1 MAGFDVF
8 KGDGF
13 TLTSLT
19 AAINTG
25 PHVPTKIGDSGLFTE
40 QGVTTTIVQIEK
52 QGSKLIL
59 VPSSER
65 GGNGVVI
72 NADKRELIPFNTVHL
87 PQRATILA
95 DEVQGLRAFG
105 SESEAQAVE
114 DYVNQR
120 FQKMRR
126 NLEVTIEYHRIGAI
140 QGKVLDA
147 DGSTELINL
156 YTKFGITKQ
165 TKSLVLGTATTK
177 ILTKLLEAKEML
189 EESLGAEMYT
199 GLTCYCSSSFFNKLV
214 EHATVKEAYARWN
227 NGAALRD
234 DMRAAFVFADINFCV
249 YRGKVGNTDFI
260 TADKAYLV
268 PEGVQDM
275 FMTNFAPADYMEAV
289 NTMGLPFYANQELL
303 PMNKGVTLEAQSN
316 PLCINTRPDCVIELS

>member
-1 MAGFDVF
+1 MASFDVF

-13 TLTSLT
+13 TLSSLT

-40 QGVTTTIVQIEK
+40 EGVTTTTVQIEK

-59 VPSSER
+59 VPSQER
-65 GGNGVVI
+65 GGNGVVV
-72 NADKRELIPFNTVHL
+72 NADKRELIPFNTIHL
-87 PQRATILA
+87 PERATILA

-105 SESEAQAVE
+105 SESEAEAVE
-114 DYVNQR
+114 AYVNNR

-147 DGSTELINL
+147 DGSTTLIDL
-156 YTKFGITKQ
+156 YSKFNITKQ

-177 ILTKLLEAKEML
+177 VLAKLLEAKEML

-199 GLTCYCSSSFFNKLV
+199 GLTCYCSSSFFSSLTN
-214 EHATVKEAYARWN
+214 HATVQAAYDRWN

-234 DMRAAFVFADINFCV
+234 DMRKGFVFGDITFQV
-249 YRGKVGNTDFI
+249 YRGKVGAVDFI
-260 TADKAYLV
+260 PTGKAYLV

-275 FMTNFAPADYMEAV
+275 FMTNFAPADYMDTV

-303 PMNKGVTLEAQSN
+303 PMSKGVALEAQSN